1 MKANFKFALMCAA
14 TLAMVACGPDEPNK
28 DKDKDKDKEDP
39 EEEVFVSKISVT
51 DNSDAD
57 WANVPAAFLA
67 EAKHQGS
74 TQWDKLKS
82 VKVYAD
88 EMYINVLAEYDGAFY
103 AETMDEWSSL
113 HVYLDADNSDA
124 TGGYGDEFADANTE
138 VCLEDAF
145 LAANEYHNW
154 DPAYFK
160 WWGEVGADGWEWTD
174 PSTEHTADDGWGAIV
189 ATGAGAIAK
198 SQKIGDNKVEI
209 QILRESLEAAGV
221 KFADT
226 FGFGIDIQANWSS
239 VGVLPNAA
247 DAADGSAVK
256 APKLKVKIDKK

>member
-1 MKANFKFALMCAA
+1 MKANFKYALMAA
-14 TLAMVACGPDEPNK
+14 AALAFVACNQPTPEDPDDDDDDEPT
-28 DKDKDKDKEDP
+28 
-39 EEEVFVSKISVT
+39 FVSKISVK
-51 DNSDAD
+51 DNSIDD
-57 WANVPAAFLA
+57 WKDVPAEFLA

-74 TQWDKLKS
+74 TTWDKLKS

-124 TGGYGDEFADANTE
+124 TGGYGDEFADANAE
-138 VCLEDAF
+138 VNLEDAF
-145 LAANEYHNW
+145 LADNEYHNW

-160 WWGEVGADGWEWTD
+160 WWGEAGTDGWLWTEG
-174 PSTEHTADDGWGAIV
+174 SVNGFEYTDGDGLNWGAII
-189 ATGAGAIAK
+189 ATGAGAIAN
-198 SQKIGDNKVEI
+198 SQKIGDNMVEI

-226 FGFGIDIQANWSS
+226 FGFGIDIQANWES

-256 APKLKVKIDKK
+256 APKLKVKIDK